1 MATRGTVSGK
11 EVIEVE
17 RLKKC
22 HYKALERIWA
32 AEIEGRLPL
41 QSKAAVFKE
50 LEIMGYAKHD
60 SKTLGRDRFGAL
72 VVSGWYLTHA
82 GRLTYC
88 MNS

>member
-1 MATRGTVSGK
+1 VT

-17 RLKKC
+17 RLHKL
-22 HYKALERIWA
+22 HLKALERIFA

-50 LEIMGYAKHD
+50 LEIMGYAEKGSEKFRGVTVH
-60 SKTLGRDRFGAL
+60 
-72 VVSGWYLTHA
+72 GWYLTHA

-88 MNS
+88 MNCE